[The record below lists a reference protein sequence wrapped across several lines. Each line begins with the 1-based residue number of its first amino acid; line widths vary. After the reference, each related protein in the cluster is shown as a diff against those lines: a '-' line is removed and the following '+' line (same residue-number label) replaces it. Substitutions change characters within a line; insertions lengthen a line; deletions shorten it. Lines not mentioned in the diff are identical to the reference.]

1 LAYDLHYIRQPNAKG
16 ERQEAKKKRG
26 EIDMAGKIMRYIKK
40 HKSVNLVCLMNHVLG
55 SKIDGHLVR
64 TFVSYL
70 EGMASQGY
78 IKKVGD
84 HATLGDRVWGE

>member
-1 LAYDLHYIRQPNAKG
+1 
-16 ERQEAKKKRG
+16 
-26 EIDMAGKIMRYIKK
+26 MAGKIMRYIKK

-55 SKIDGHLVR
+55 SKIDGYLVR